1 MKKLN
6 FFRFCMF
13 MAVALFAG
21 AGMTSCSDDEDPVG
35 PVPTDKAPT
44 ITLTA
49 GVATESTLTFTIAT
63 TDAAVLAYTVID
75 TTNAGAIDD
84 SAESI
89 IEYGT
94 ALEAKAS
101 QEVTA
106 DNLNA
111 ETKYLIL
118 AAVANEAGKTVSQTL
133 EMTTLPAESA
143 EPNLFLSENTVEA
156 TADGTTKVIV
166 IYVENSTEVPTVS
179 SDNATVFMPQIMGEA
194 FADPAYPDA
203 VAYNLHID
211 VAANK
216 VEKELTGTVTVA
228 LGSLTETISCRQD
241 AYVAPLQQEGAV
253 TITFASYFGS
263 EQVMFDAAGSVY
275 EWDGFKFTFINNS
288 GDFAWKYGLSGFI
301 NMENGDTV
309 KIDGM
314 GVRTITK
321 VEWISTDE
329 NMLHSGMYAGET
341 VLTPSE
347 VYEDSTQYYF
357 LTWEGAAA
365 DAVEFTTNFGDTFG
379 EGASVYPSMVRITY
393 AE

>member
-44 ITLTA
+44 VTLTA

-194 FADPAYPDA
+194 FVDPAYPDA

-357 LTWEGAAA
+357 LTWEDAAA